1 MNCII
6 EISQNTHL
14 SEIEHLKKKTIT
26 IYCSLTLPE
35 RGTGEEDY
43 SSSSK
48 KSSSI
53 LTWRKSDS
61 GVTYYVC
68 FFPYSLVDF
77 GIPFRGNV
85 SFFSSHCHLKDQYS
99 INLFWS
105 FLVFFFFSWHT
116 LARAFSCAW
125 KKTPTKTRC
134 LVPKRETK
142 STDLSAPVWQA
153 LPITLPW
160 AASLFLGAILT
171 VSRFIY
177 LFGKTS
183 TCLSTWDMHGTAFNL
198 AALGIVISWMHYM

>member
-1 MNCII
+1 MFPFQM
-6 EISQNTHL
+6 QNYVIFYFFLATLCLKINELHNRNK
-14 SEIEHLKKKTIT
+14 SKHTFIRNRTLKKKTIT

-99 INLFWS
+99 INLF
-105 FLVFFFFSWHT
+105 
-116 LARAFSCAW
+116 
-125 KKTPTKTRC
+125 
-134 LVPKRETK
+134 
-142 STDLSAPVWQA
+142 
-153 LPITLPW
+153 
-160 AASLFLGAILT
+160 
-171 VSRFIY
+171 
-177 LFGKTS
+177 
-183 TCLSTWDMHGTAFNL
+183 
-198 AALGIVISWMHYM
+198 